1 MYTSGQF
8 AGMFRVSKKLLRHY
22 QEIGLL
28 LPTEIDANNGYAY
41 YNQDLCNRMKKILYL
56 RSLHIPLSIIKQLVE
71 LSEDDWSEKVHQQL
85 VDIRR
90 EQRSLERIEK
100 EIISLEERLANKRD
114 IFEKIE
120 FETKFN
126 ISVFHLENPI
136 YVIGRAARI
145 VHGSPEHQPTIESLI
160 SNFYGDDVPSMIPNR
175 REPGKRF
182 GICAELNIET
192 AEFTYMMGDQTLS
205 NIDDVEIPKTTR
217 SYVIPAGDYACVT
230 FSASDTETLTT
241 KTLGRGYDELFGWLG
256 SSKEWENS
264 VMGVAYE
271 IYDDERF
278 ETPSWPEMDIW
289 TPVKKK
295 V

>member
-22 QEIGLL
+22 QETGLL
-28 LPTEIDANNGYAY
+28 KPAEIDSNNGYAY
-41 YNQDLCNRMKKILYL
+41 YDENSCKRMKKILYL
-56 RSLHIPLSIIKQLVE
+56 RSLHIPLSIINQLIE
-71 LSEDDWSEKVHQQL
+71 LPEDEWTEKIHQQL

-100 EIISLEERLANKRD
+100 EIIILEERLASKRD
-114 IFEKIE
+114 IFERIE
-120 FETKFN
+120 FETKFE
-126 ISVFHLENPI
+126 ISVFHLDNPI

-145 VHGSPEHQPTIESLI
+145 IHGSPEHQPTIKSLI
-160 SNFYGDDVPSMIPNR
+160 SDFYGDDVPSMIPNR

-182 GICAELNIET
+182 GICAELNIEI

-205 NIDDVEIPKTTR
+205 SIEEVELPTSTR

-230 FSASDTETLTT
+230 FSASDIETLTT
-241 KTLGRGYDELFGWLG
+241 QTLGRGYDELFGWLG
-256 SSKEWENS
+256 SSNEWESS

-271 IYDDERF
+271 VYDDERF
-278 ETPSWPEMDIW
+278 EIPSWPEMDIW
-289 TPVKKK
+289 TPICHK
-295 V
+295 